1 MKNRDGKEIP
11 PQAFVGIRTKKEI
24 RGEDRDKE
32 LKTDQEYSY
41 AIPTQHPPT
50 KKFEKTKAGKTY
62 SANTDA
68 IRRDLAVRQIDLGI
82 SAQGRKT
89 ARPDS

>member
-1 MKNRDGKEIP
+1 MRNIP
-11 PQAFVGIRTKKEI
+11 MPS
-24 RGEDRDKE
+24 
-32 LKTDQEYSY
+32 L
-41 AIPTQHPPT
+41 HPPT
-50 KKFEKTKAGKTY
+50 QKKFEKTKAGKTY

-89 ARPDS
+89 AET

>member
-24 RGEDRDKE
+24 RGGDRDKE
-32 LKTDQEYSY
+32 LKTDEEYSY
-41 AIPTQHPPT
+41 AIPTPTHPPK

-89 ARPDS
+89 AET